1 MSEIIGYNGNAVEHN
16 GELFSGYGRNPRYV
30 GPPANCIIKR
40 YAGSAQRPAVRWPC
54 SANSFPPS
62 AFERVTSS
70 TPVFASDILF
80 TGNIDYSKCHTLRVS
95 TAHGS
100 EVNPSLYFNYEPSST
115 EYIYINTSALD
126 YSAHPAEQ
134 LDITNAGITP
144 SDVSSNGIL
153 TAGRS
158 EILRLELPEWT
169 NTDVDG
175 HMANCSDYSAVR
187 NFYAPNL
194 GRCDGLF
201 RNYYGHPYDW
211 PSNNFGTVY
220 DGGTAQSSDFKYS
233 AANFLEE
240 IENWYTPK
248 YSSDPYFYLFPP
260 KRVKNC
266 YMPKIEM
273 NLFACEYAEKSVTYN
288 TNLASAVYSSNG
300 TSAWLSGTYNET
312 INRSF
317 TNSYSNFNIS
327 GAVSYT
333 INDGFY
339 APLFNQSKI
348 DAKISAVSNTA
359 MSRNDA
365 FENTEFNNDLYFKC
379 ASMFAGVFNGCTFNG
394 PLLQL
399 DVKHNSLY
407 LTEPMSAVGPW
418 SSVSSQFTDYV
429 GSVLFKNTT
438 IAPDTYV
445 SAYIRN
451 V

>member
-1 MSEIIGYNGNAVEHN
+1 MSEIIGYNGNVVEHN

-80 TGNIDYSKCHTLRVS
+80 TGNIDYSKCHALRVS
-95 TAHGS
+95 TARGS

-126 YSAHPAEQ
+126 YSAHPTEQ
-134 LDITNAGITP
+134 LDITNAGTTP

-158 EILRLELPEWT
+158 EILRLELPDWT
-169 NTDVDG
+169 PDEIDG

-194 GRCDGLF
+194 GRCDGLWT
-201 RNYYGHPYDW
+201 NYYGHPDEW
-211 PSNNFGTVY
+211 PSTFYNQYGTIM
-220 DGGTAQSSDFKYS
+220 DGGTAQSNSFVYV

-240 IENWYTPK
+240 IENWYTPN
-248 YSSDPYFYLFPP
+248 YDCGNYFYLFPP
-260 KRVKNC
+260 KRVKNV
-266 YMPKIEM
+266 YMPNVTL
-273 NLFACEYAEKSVTYN
+273 NLFDCEYAEKSVTKN

-300 TSAWLSGTYNET
+300 TSAWLSGNYAVTANSLF
-312 INRSF
+312 NK
-317 TNSYSNFNIS
+317 SYSNFNVS
-327 GAVSYT
+327 GSVSLT
-333 INDGFY
+333 LNQDGSV
-339 APLFNQSKI
+339 PLFSQSKI
-348 DAKISAVSNTA
+348 DAKISAVTNGYLYK
-359 MSRNDA
+359 DA
-365 FENTEFNNDLYFKC
+365 FVNTEFNNDLYFKC
-379 ASMFAGVFNGCTFNG
+379 ASTYYSVFSGCTFNG

-399 DVKHNSLY
+399 DVKHATVYN
-407 LTEPMSAVGPW
+407 TISAVGPW
-418 SSVSSQFTDYV
+418 SSVSSQFANV
-429 GSVLFKNTT
+429 GSTLFKNTT

>member
-1 MSEIIGYNGNAVEHN
+1 MSEIIGYNGNLVEHN

-40 YAGSAQRPAVRWPC
+40 YAGSALRPAVRWPC
-54 SANSFPPS
+54 SADSFPPS

-80 TGNIDYSKCHTLRVS
+80 TGNIDYSKCHALRVS

-100 EVNPSLYFNYEPSST
+100 EINPSLYFNYEPSST

-126 YSAHPAEQ
+126 YSAHPTEQ

-158 EILRLELPEWT
+158 EILRLELPEWSADG
-169 NTDVDG
+169 NDYQG

-194 GRCDGLF
+194 GFCPNLWS
-201 RNYYGHPYDW
+201 NYYGHPYDW
-211 PSNNFGTVY
+211 PSNNFGTIY
-220 DGGTAQSSDFKYS
+220 DGGTAQSSEFKYS
-233 AANFLEE
+233 AANFIEE
-240 IENWYTPK
+240 IENWYTPN
-248 YSSDPYFYLFPP
+248 YSAGQFFYLFPP

-266 YMPKIEM
+266 YMPKVTL
-273 NLFACEYAEKSVTYN
+273 NLFDCEYAEKSVTLN
-288 TNLASAVYSSNG
+288 TNFASAVYSSNG
-300 TSAWLSGTYNET
+300 TSAWLSGTYAET
-312 INRSF
+312 ANSLFTKSF
-317 TNSYSNFNIS
+317 SNFNVS
-327 GAVSYT
+327 GSFSLT
-333 INDGFY
+333 LNQDGSV
-339 APLFNQSKI
+339 PLFNQSKI
-348 DAKISAVSNTA
+348 DAKISAVTNGYFYK
-359 MSRNDA
+359 DA
-365 FENTEFNNDLYFKC
+365 FVNTEFNNDLYFKC
-379 ASMFAGVFNGCTFNG
+379 ASTYYAIFSGCTFNG

-399 DVKHNSLY
+399 DVKHSSLY
-407 LTEPMSAVGPW
+407 NTTASAVGPW
-418 SSVSSQFTDYV
+418 SSVSGQFANVASTI
-429 GSVLFKNTT
+429 FKNTT

>member
-1 MSEIIGYNGNAVEHN
+1 
-16 GELFSGYGRNPRYV
+16 
-30 GPPANCIIKR
+30 
-40 YAGSAQRPAVRWPC
+40 
-54 SANSFPPS
+54 
-62 AFERVTSS
+62 
-70 TPVFASDILF
+70 
-80 TGNIDYSKCHTLRVS
+80 
-95 TAHGS
+95 
-100 EVNPSLYFNYEPSST
+100 
-115 EYIYINTSALD
+115 
-126 YSAHPAEQ
+126 
-134 LDITNAGITP
+134 
-144 SDVSSNGIL
+144 
-153 TAGRS
+153 
-158 EILRLELPEWT
+158 
-169 NTDVDG
+169 
-175 HMANCSDYSAVR
+175 
-187 NFYAPNL
+187 
-194 GRCDGLF
+194 
-201 RNYYGHPYDW
+201 
-211 PSNNFGTVY
+211 
-220 DGGTAQSSDFKYS
+220 
-233 AANFLEE
+233 
-240 IENWYTPK
+240 
-248 YSSDPYFYLFPP
+248 
-260 KRVKNC
+260 
-266 YMPKIEM
+266 MPKIEM

-407 LTEPMSAVGPW
+407 LDNPISAVGPW

>member
-80 TGNIDYSKCHTLRVS
+80 TGNIDYSKCHALRVS

-100 EVNPSLYFNYEPSST
+100 EINPSLYFNYEPSST

-134 LDITNAGITP
+134 LDITNAGTTP

-169 NTDVDG
+169 NADVG

-194 GRCDGLF
+194 GRCANLWS
-201 RNYYGHPYDW
+201 NYYGHPYDW
-211 PSNNFGTVY
+211 PSNNFGTIY
-220 DGGTAQSSDFKYS
+220 DGGTTQSSEFKYS
-233 AANFLEE
+233 AANFIEE
-240 IENWYTPK
+240 IENWYTPN
-248 YSSDPYFYLFPP
+248 YSGDKYFYLFPP

-273 NLFACEYAEKSVTYN
+273 NLFDCEYAEKSVTLN

-300 TSAWLSGTYNET
+300 ASAWLSGTYSEAST
-312 INRSF
+312 GYFSKTF
-317 TNSYSNFNIS
+317 SNFNMLGAIS
-327 GAVSYT
+327 FTLQDS
-333 INDGFY
+333 DK
-339 APLFNQSKI
+339 PLISQSKI
-348 DAKISAVSNTA
+348 DAKLSAVSNGGDLFK
-359 MSRNDA
+359 DA
-365 FENTEFNNDLYFKC
+365 FVNTEFNNDLYFKC
-379 ASMFAGVFNGCTFNG
+379 AATYSCVFSGCTFNG
-394 PLLQL
+394 SLLQL
-399 DVKHNSLY
+399 DIKHQGLY
-407 LTEPMSAVGPW
+407 IANPISADGPW
-418 SSVSSQFTDYV
+418 SAVSGQFADV
-429 GSVLFKNTT
+429 GSTLFKNTT

>member
-54 SANSFPPS
+54 SANNFPPS

-80 TGNIDYSKCHTLRVS
+80 TGNIDYSKCHALRVS
-95 TAHGS
+95 TGRGAES
-100 EVNPSLYFNYEPSST
+100 NPSLYFNYEPSST

-194 GRCDGLF
+194 GHCANLWC
-201 RNYYGHPYDW
+201 NYYGHPYDW
-211 PSNNFGTVY
+211 PSNNFGTIY
-220 DGGTAQSSDFKYS
+220 DGGTAQSSEFKYS
-233 AANFLEE
+233 AANFIEE
-240 IENWYTPK
+240 IENWYTPN
-248 YSSDPYFYLFPP
+248 YSGDQYFYLFPP

-288 TNLASAVYSSNG
+288 KNLASAVYSSNG
-300 TSAWLSGTYNET
+300 TSAWLSGIFGETFYNL
-312 INRSF
+312 N
-317 TNSYSNFNIS
+317 NSYFNFNIS
-327 GAVSYT
+327 GTVSFT
-333 INDGFY
+333 VNEMAT

-348 DAKISAVSNTA
+348 DANMSAVFNNANSKDVFT
-359 MSRNDA
+359 
-365 FENTEFNNDLYFKC
+365 NTEFNNELYLKC
-379 ASMFAGVFNGCTFNG
+379 NLMMAGVFSGCAFNG
-394 PLLQL
+394 P
-399 DVKHNSLY
+399 SLY
-407 LTEPMSAVGPW
+407 LDLKQRYVYSPNPISAVGPW
-418 SSVSSQFTDYV
+418 SSVSSQFDDV
-429 GSVLFKNTT
+429 RAGLFKNTT
-438 IAPDTYV
+438 IAPNTFV
-445 SAYIRN
+445 SAYIRY

>member
-1 MSEIIGYNGNAVEHN
+1 MSEIIGYNGNVVEHN

-40 YAGSAQRPAVRWPC
+40 YAGSALRPAVRWPC

-80 TGNIDYSKCHTLRVS
+80 TGNIDYSKCHALRVS
-95 TAHGS
+95 TARGS

-126 YSAHPAEQ
+126 YSAHPTEQ

-158 EILRLELPEWT
+158 EILRLELPDWSGDD
-169 NTDVDG
+169 NG

-187 NFYAPNL
+187 NFYAPKL
-194 GRCDGLF
+194 RGCRGLWT
-201 RNYYGHPYDW
+201 NYYGDPGYW
-211 PSNNFGTVY
+211 PSDNFGTIE
-220 DGGTAQSSDFKYS
+220 DGGTAQSSTFKYS

-240 IENWYTPK
+240 IENWYTPN
-248 YSSDPYFYLFPP
+248 YYDIHFYFFPP
-260 KRVKNC
+260 KRVKNA
-266 YMPKIEM
+266 YMPKM
-273 NLFACEYAEKSVTYN
+273 DLNLFNCEYVEKSVTQY
-288 TNLASAVYSSNG
+288 TNLASAVYSSDG
-300 TSAWLSGTYNET
+300 TSAWLSGNASSVFLGT
-312 INRSF
+312 F
-317 TNSYSNFNIS
+317 SNFNMS
-327 GAVSYT
+327 GTYSLTLYQTSTVSE
-333 INDGFY
+333 
-339 APLFNQSKI
+339 PLVNQSKI
-348 DAKISAVSNTA
+348 DAKFSAVVDGYLYK
-359 MSRNDA
+359 DA
-365 FENTEFNNDLYFKC
+365 FVNTEFNNDLYFKC
-379 ASMFAGVFNGCTFNG
+379 KNMHYAVFSGCAFNG

-399 DVKHNSLY
+399 DIKHNYLY
-407 LTEPMSAVGPW
+407 LNNPISAEGPW
-418 SSVSSQFTDYV
+418 SSVSSQFANV
-429 GSVLFKNTT
+429 GSTLFKNTT